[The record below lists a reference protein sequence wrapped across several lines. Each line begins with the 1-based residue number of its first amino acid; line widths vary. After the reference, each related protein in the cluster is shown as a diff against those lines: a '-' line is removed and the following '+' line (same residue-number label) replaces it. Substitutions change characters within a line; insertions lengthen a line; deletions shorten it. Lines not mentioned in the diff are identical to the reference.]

1 MIEYLHFIA
10 PPVVGGVVGY
20 FTNDL
25 AIRMLFRPLKPVY
38 LFGHKLPMTPGMIPK
53 NKERLAAGI
62 GDMVSGKLMSSDVL
76 AETLLSP
83 EMLDKVRGK
92 VTDFVAKQRQN
103 NTPISM
109 ALAQLIGADTVTSV
123 VDTVKSSVDQR
134 IAEKMSDPSLSEF
147 VTQSI
152 MKSINEQL
160 SSNKFVEFLGG
171 FAVKALDVEGKVRN
185 MVSNVLSG
193 EAVELVKNMLHS
205 ETDKFLQKPVSSL
218 FTQGDDKVNKI
229 ADAVVELYRKV
240 VTDKL
245 PEILKTIN
253 IKQVVHNRIIN
264 MDVLEMERMI
274 LDICDKELRAV
285 VWLGAVLGS
294 IIGCINI
301 FI

>member
-38 LFGHKLPMTPGMIPK
+38 IFGHKLPMTPGMIPK

-134 IAEKMSDPSLSEF
+134 ITEKMSDPSLSEF

-160 SSNKFVEFLGG
+160 QSNFLYQIGGALLGCFV
-171 FAVKALDVEGKVRN
+171 DVESKVRN

-193 EAVELVKNMLHS
+193 EAVELVKNMVHS

-245 PEILKTIN
+245 PEILKTID

>member
-193 EAVELVKNMLHS
+193 EAVELVKNMVHS

-218 FTQGDDKVNKI
+218 FTQGDDKINKI

-245 PEILKTIN
+245 PEILKTID

>member
-1 MIEYLHFIA
+1 MIEYLRFIA

-134 IAEKMSDPSLSEF
+134 ITEKMSDPSLSEF

-160 SSNKFVEFLGG
+160 QSNFLYQIGGALLGCFV
-171 FAVKALDVEGKVRN
+171 DVESKVRN

-193 EAVELVKNMLHS
+193 EAVELVKNMVHS

-229 ADAVVELYRKV
+229 AYAVVELYRKV

-245 PEILKTIN
+245 PEILKTID

>member
-134 IAEKMSDPSLSEF
+134 ITEKMSDPSLSEF

-160 SSNKFVEFLGG
+160 QSNILYQIGGALLGCFV
-171 FAVKALDVEGKVRN
+171 DVDGKVRN

-193 EAVELVKNMLHS
+193 EAVELVKNMVHS

-218 FTQGDDKVNKI
+218 FAQGDDKVNKI

-245 PEILKTIN
+245 PEILKTID

>member
-134 IAEKMSDPSLSEF
+134 ITEKMSDPSLSEF

-152 MKSINEQL
+152 MKSIDEQL
-160 SSNKFVEFLGG
+160 QSNTLYQIGGALLGRFV
-171 FAVKALDVEGKVRN
+171 DVDSKVRN

-193 EAVELVKNMLHS
+193 EAVELVKNMVHS

-245 PEILKTIN
+245 PEILKTID

>member
-134 IAEKMSDPSLSEF
+134 ITEKMSDPSLSEF

-160 SSNKFVEFLGG
+160 QSNFLYQIGGALLGCFV
-171 FAVKALDVEGKVRN
+171 DVESKVRN

-193 EAVELVKNMLHS
+193 EAVELVKNMVHS

-245 PEILKTIN
+245 PEILKTIDF
-253 IKQVVHNRIIN
+253 KQVVHNRIIN

>member
-134 IAEKMSDPSLSEF
+134 ITEKMSDPSLSEF

-160 SSNKFVEFLGG
+160 QSNFLYQIGGALLGCFV
-171 FAVKALDVEGKVRN
+171 DVESKVRN

-193 EAVELVKNMLHS
+193 EAVELVKNMVHS

-245 PEILKTIN
+245 PEILKTID

>member
-134 IAEKMSDPSLSEF
+134 ITEKMSDPSLSEF

-152 MKSINEQL
+152 MKSINAQL

-193 EAVELVKNMLHS
+193 EAVELVKNMVHS

-245 PEILKTIN
+245 PEILKTID

>member
-134 IAEKMSDPSLSEF
+134 ITEKMSDPSLSEF

-193 EAVELVKNMLHS
+193 EAVELVKNMVHS

-218 FTQGDDKVNKI
+218 FTQGDDKINKI

-245 PEILKTIN
+245 PEILKTID

>member
-1 MIEYLHFIA
+1 
-10 PPVVGGVVGY
+10 
-20 FTNDL
+20 
-25 AIRMLFRPLKPVY
+25 
-38 LFGHKLPMTPGMIPK
+38 MTPGMIPK

-83 EMLDKVRGK
+83 EMFDKVRGK

-134 IAEKMSDPSLSEF
+134 ITEKMSDPSLSEF

-193 EAVELVKNMLHS
+193 EAVELVKNMVHS

-218 FTQGDDKVNKI
+218 FTQGDDKINKI

-245 PEILKTIN
+245 PEILKTID

>member
-123 VDTVKSSVDQR
+123 IDTVKSSVDQR
-134 IAEKMSDPSLSEF
+134 ITEKMSDPSLSEF

-160 SSNKFVEFLGG
+160 QSNFLYQIGGALLGRFVDGES
-171 FAVKALDVEGKVRN
+171 KVRN

-193 EAVELVKNMLHS
+193 EAVELVKNMVHS

-245 PEILKTIN
+245 PEILKTID

>member
-38 LFGHKLPMTPGMIPK
+38 IFGHKLPMTPGMIPK

-134 IAEKMSDPSLSEF
+134 ITEKMSDPSLSEF

-193 EAVELVKNMLHS
+193 EAVELVKNMVHS

-218 FTQGDDKVNKI
+218 FAQGDDKINKI

-245 PEILKTIN
+245 PEILKTID

>member
-134 IAEKMSDPSLSEF
+134 ITEKMSDPSLSEF

-160 SSNKFVEFLGG
+160 QSNFLYQIGGALLGCFV
-171 FAVKALDVEGKVRN
+171 DVESKVLN

-193 EAVELVKNMLHS
+193 EAVELVKNMVHS

-229 ADAVVELYRKV
+229 AYAVVELYRKV

-245 PEILKTIN
+245 PEILKTID

>member
-134 IAEKMSDPSLSEF
+134 ITEKMSDPSLSEF

-193 EAVELVKNMLHS
+193 EAVELVKNMVHS

-245 PEILKTIN
+245 PEILKTID

>member
-109 ALAQLIGADTVTSV
+109 ALAQLLGADTVTSV

-134 IAEKMSDPSLSEF
+134 ITEKMSDPSLSEF

-193 EAVELVKNMLHS
+193 EAVELVKNMVHS

-218 FTQGDDKVNKI
+218 FTQGDDKINKI

-245 PEILKTIN
+245 PEILKTID

>member
-134 IAEKMSDPSLSEF
+134 ITEKMSDPSLSEF

-193 EAVELVKNMLHS
+193 EAVELVKNMVHS

-229 ADAVVELYRKV
+229 ADAVVELYRTV

-245 PEILKTIN
+245 PEILKTID

>member
-62 GDMVSGKLMSSDVL
+62 GDMVSCKLMSSDVL

>member
-134 IAEKMSDPSLSEF
+134 ITEKMSDPSLSEF

-193 EAVELVKNMLHS
+193 EAVELVKNMVHS

-218 FTQGDDKVNKI
+218 FAQGDDKINKI

-245 PEILKTIN
+245 PEILKTID

>member
-38 LFGHKLPMTPGMIPK
+38 LFGDKLPMTPGMIPK

-134 IAEKMSDPSLSEF
+134 ITEKMSDPSLSEF
-147 VTQSI
+147 DTQSI

-160 SSNKFVEFLGG
+160 QSNFLYQIGGALLGCFV
-171 FAVKALDVEGKVRN
+171 DVESKVRN

-193 EAVELVKNMLHS
+193 EAVELVKNMVHS

-245 PEILKTIN
+245 PEILKTID

>member
-134 IAEKMSDPSLSEF
+134 ITEKMSDPSLSEF

-160 SSNKFVEFLGG
+160 QSNFLYQIGGALLGCFV
-171 FAVKALDVEGKVRN
+171 DVESKVLN
-185 MVSNVLSG
+185 MVSKVLSG
-193 EAVELVKNMLHS
+193 EAVELVKNMVHS

-229 ADAVVELYRKV
+229 AYAVVELYRKV

-245 PEILKTIN
+245 PEILKTID